1 MDFYYYIRFP
11 FNDRE
16 WFKKLGIGSIVFLIP
31 IINIIAIG
39 YFVQCIRL
47 GAKGRRILPFWHNW
61 EGLLRDGIIAII
73 ISLAYIIPPCL
84 LWPLFLA
91 VPVIGIF
98 MQSTIFLIAGLMIPM
113 AVANYA
119 VTDEIIDAFKLGRI
133 LGQLGEVLNDYV
145 VIYLIMVIINS
156 IFIALIFALP
166 ILALLGAIVN
176 FYLGVIFANFIG
188 QLFRNTTCK

>member
-16 WFKKLGIGSIVFLIP
+16 WFKKLGIGSVVFLIP

-188 QLFRNTTCK
+188 QLFHNTTCK